1 MTPMQLKARHF
12 FAPGAS
18 RVRDVLRLAY
28 LFATELAPH
37 GAIEVIVR
45 PVKSRRTL
53 EQNAKLWAML
63 GAADALSHAAVTGDI
78 SEEQARDE
86 LVETI
91 LAMVRRSK

>member
-1 MTPMQLKARHF
+1 
-12 FAPGAS
+12 
-18 RVRDVLRLAY
+18 
-28 LFATELAPH
+28 
-37 GAIEVIVR
+37 
-45 PVKSRRTL
+45 
-53 EQNAKLWAML
+53 ML